1 VEPAYRNGVGYQVL
15 GTRRRAP
22 TILRTSMSQTAI
34 SLLTLALCKAHAM
47 ESHALK
53 LLERRAAQLERFPE
67 IQAQI
72 QHHLGETERQLG
84 RIEDC
89 LDALGEE
96 TPRDHDASSGAAPVH
111 LALAADGELLDEAFA
126 DFALESYEIAAYRS
140 LLTLCEVAVQ
150 RSIAPLLQETLKEEE
165 AMARWLKDNLSRLTR
180 DYVVEC
186 ERKAGNGE
194 EEETGAATKI
204 KPPRPDVGGQRGQGD
219 ERDHEPSKPP
229 PRKENRTRRGG
240 AK

>member
-1 VEPAYRNGVGYQVL
+1 
-15 GTRRRAP
+15 
-22 TILRTSMSQTAI
+22 MSQTAI
-34 SLLTLALCKAHAM
+34 SLLTLALRKAHAM
-47 ESHALK
+47 ESHGLE
-53 LLERRAAQLERFPE
+53 LLERQATRLEPFPE
-67 IQAQI
+67 VQAQI
-72 QHHLGETERQLG
+72 QHHLGETERQLE

-96 TPRDHDASSGAAPVH
+96 APGDHEPTSGAASVH
-111 LALAADGELLDEAFA
+111 SSFAADGELLDETFA
-126 DFALESYEIAAYRS
+126 DYALENYEIAAYKS

-186 ERKAGNGE
+186 ERKGGNGE
-194 EEETGAATKI
+194 GEDTGAATKI
-204 KPPRPDVGGQRGQGD
+204 KPPRPDIGGQRGQGD
-219 ERDHEPSKPP
+219 ERDHEPSTSPQW
-229 PRKENRTRRGG
+229 KENRTRRGG